1 MHILPLFI
9 AIPLFMA
16 FVMPIAGKLKR
27 GSCDFL
33 GNFAAGILVL
43 LSIYSLSMV
52 QAGDTIVY
60 KMGGWD
66 PPLGIVLVL
75 DGLSALMVF
84 TVSIISLAVTIY
96 SIPYMRK
103 FTDKS
108 KYYTLLMLMIAGM
121 NGVILTGD
129 FFNMYVFIEVAAVA
143 SYALVAFGTEAEELE
158 ASFKY
163 MVLGSVASALILFSV
178 IILYATTG
186 TLNMAHVSRI
196 VGQAGLTPPVLL
208 CFAMFIAGFGLKG
221 AMVPFHAWLPDAHPS
236 APAPISAMLS
246 GLLIKALG
254 VYALTR
260 IIFNV
265 FGINATFSGI
275 LMFFGAL
282 SMLVGVLLAVGQWD
296 FKRLLAYHS
305 VSQMGYVFLGLGLA
319 TPLGILGGLFHLF
332 NHALFKSL
340 LFLNSG
346 AVEYSTG
353 TRDLNSMGGLRD
365 RMPVTFSTSLAASMS
380 IAGVPPFNGF
390 WSKLFIILA
399 AVRSGHNIYA
409 LLAVI
414 ASILTLASFLKVQ
427 KYAFFGKLKE
437 KLLDIKEAPML
448 MLAPMVGLAAA
459 CLIAGLA
466 FPYVVQYIID
476 PAAATLLNGLG
487 YADLVLGGNL

>member
-1 MHILPLFI
+1 
-9 AIPLFMA
+9 
-16 FVMPIAGKLKR
+16 
-27 GSCDFL
+27 
-33 GNFAAGILVL
+33 
-43 LSIYSLSMV
+43 
-52 QAGDTIVY
+52 
-60 KMGGWD
+60 MGGWN
-66 PPLGIVLVL
+66 PPFGIVLVL
-75 DGLSALMVF
+75 DGLSALMLF
-84 TVSIISLAVTIY
+84 TVSIISLVVTVY
-96 SIPYMRK
+96 SIQYMKK
-103 FTDKS
+103 FTDKP

-129 FFNMYVFIEVAAVA
+129 FFNMYVFIEIAAVS

-178 IILYATTG
+178 AIIYATTG

-196 VGQAGLTPPVLL
+196 VSEQGITPPILL

-246 GLLIKALG
+246 GLLIKAIG

-265 FGINATFSGI
+265 FGINASFSLI

-282 SMLVGVLLAVGQWD
+282 SMIVGVILAVGQWD
-296 FKRLLAYHS
+296 LKRLLAYHS

-332 NHALFKSL
+332 NHAAFKSL

-346 AVEYSTG
+346 AVEYSAG
-353 TRDLNSMGGLRD
+353 TRDLNNMGGLRD
-365 RMPVTFSTSLAASMS
+365 RMPGTFTTSLAASMS

-399 AVRSGHNIYA
+399 AVKSGHNVYA

-427 KYAFFGKLKE
+427 KYGFFGKLKD
-437 KLLDIKEAPML
+437 KLKDTKDAPGL
-448 MLAPMVGLAAA
+448 MLVSMGALAVICLVVGL
-459 CLIAGLA
+459 G
-466 FPYVVQYIID
+466 FPVVVKYIID
-476 PAAATLLNGLG
+476 PASQTLLNGLG
-487 YADLVLGGNL
+487 YADMVLGGVK

>member
-1 MHILPLFI
+1 MQILPLFI
-9 AIPLFMA
+9 AIPLFAA
-16 FVMPIAGKLKR
+16 FAMQIISRINKEC
-27 GSCDFL
+27 CDLF
-33 GNFAAGILVL
+33 GNLVTGAL
-43 LSIYSLSMV
+43 AVLSVFSLIMV
-52 QAGDTIVY
+52 QGGDAIIY
-60 KMGGWD
+60 KMGGWN

-75 DGLSALMVF
+75 DGLSALMLLM
-84 TVSIISLAVTIY
+84 VSIVSLAVTVY
-96 SIPYMRK
+96 SIHYMKK
-103 FTDKS
+103 FTDKP

-129 FFNMYVFIEVAAVA
+129 FFNMYVFIEIAAVS

-163 MVLGSVASALILFSV
+163 MVLGSVASALILFSIV
-178 IILYATTG
+178 ILYATTG

-196 VGQAGLTPPVLL
+196 VSQSGLTPPVLL

-246 GLLIKALG
+246 GLLIKAIG

-265 FGINATFSGI
+265 FGINASFSAI

-282 SMLVGVLLAVGQWD
+282 SMVVGVLLAVGQWD

-319 TPLGILGGLFHLF
+319 TPLGVLGGLFHLF
-332 NHALFKSL
+332 NHASFKSL

-353 TRDLNSMGGLRD
+353 TRDLNSMGGLRE

-399 AVRSGHNIYA
+399 AVKSGHNVYA
-409 LLAVI
+409 FLAVI
-414 ASILTLASFLKVQ
+414 ASILTLASFLKVL
-427 KYAFFGKLKE
+427 KYGFFGRLKQKLAE
-437 KLLDIKEAPML
+437 IKEAPIF
-448 MLAPMVGLAAA
+448 MLASMVSLAAICLFVGL
-459 CLIAGLA
+459 I
-466 FPYVVQYIID
+466 FPYIVQYIID
-476 PAAATLLNGLG
+476 PAVSSLLNGVG
-487 YADLVLGGNL
+487 YADMVLGGGS